1 MMHKRNILYFL
12 LLLCNFQN
20 IPFCQSTLTIGV
32 KGGLIQ
38 NQYIVSD
45 ALEKNSGFKS
55 GFALGITAEL
65 LKSKH
70 FMLISD
76 LLYLKRGMSF
86 KSGDYFDAHNSGE
99 TSVSCLSLSVLPAFR
114 LKTIFLSPY
123 LFAGPRIEF
132 VLNHNDANYPDFYYN
147 LNNFNFGFSSG
158 VGFEKEISG
167 GVYIHAD
174 FRYSRDFTYF
184 KRIVTVGY
192 GLANFTNS
200 SFDFLLG
207 VNFNIRNS
215 RK

>member
-1 MMHKRNILYFL
+1 MKHKRNILYFL

-20 IPFCQSTLTIGV
+20 IPFCQSNLTIGV

-45 ALEKNSGFKS
+45 ALEKKS
-55 GFALGITAEL
+55 GFRSGFAFGITAEF

-86 KSGDYFDAHNSGE
+86 KSGDYFDAYNSGE
-99 TSVSCLSLSVLPAFR
+99 TSVSYLSLNVLPAFR
-114 LKTIFLSPY
+114 LKNIFLSPY

-132 VLNHNDANYPDFYYN
+132 VLNHYDANYPGFYYN
-147 LNNFNFGFSSG
+147 LNSFNFGFSSG
-158 VGFEKEISG
+158 VGLEKEISRG
-167 GVYIHAD
+167 AYIHAD

-207 VNFNIRNS
+207 VNFNIRS
-215 RK
+215 SKK